1 MFHSYQGRLEVNM
14 ADLELE
20 SMAKMNDLL
29 EVLTEEQRRRVILW
43 ALDKFKVSIGSTTR
57 PLGLKDSS
65 TAINRELTSNPQGLP
80 EFSDLAGLFEACS
93 PNSDREKA
101 LVAGYWL
108 QLSSNGK
115 EWDTENAN
123 EQLKELGQ
131 GINNV
136 ALAVHGLKPKF
147 ILQTKTQAD
156 DGKKRKQYRL
166 TTLGIK
172 KVRDMISGASAG
184 EEQST

>member
-1 MFHSYQGRLEVNM
+1 M

-20 SMAKMNDLL
+20 SMAKMNDAL
-29 EVLTEEQRRRVILW
+29 EALTEEQRRRVILW
-43 ALDKFKVSIGSTTR
+43 AVDKFQVSIGGRAPALSV
-57 PLGLKDSS
+57 KDAASVSS
-65 TAINRELTSNPQGLP
+65 TISPSAQGSL
-80 EFSDLAGLFEACS
+80 EFSDLAGLFEVCN
-93 PNSDREKA
+93 PKSDREKA

-108 QLSSNGK
+108 QISANGK
-115 EWDTENAN
+115 EWDTESAN

-131 GINNV
+131 GVNNI

-147 ILQTKTQAD
+147 VLQTKTQGD

-172 KVRDMISGASAG
+172 KVRDMISGASTK
-184 EEQST
+184 EEESI